1 MGRMTA
7 TLVGRRRAVVA
18 VAIVLVV
25 GLGSLSLVFPK
36 PFTPTDLVIPGTESS
51 RWDGMQYAG
60 GFGTNVNVLL
70 RGPAAQLR
78 SQGEALVTRLRRRG
92 NVHVLSPFDPGADQ
106 RELRPSRE
114 SAILIV
120 DVQQRKSAAIYDAVT
135 PVNRAIDATIR
146 PPVGAEVA
154 GQSATAAGLNE
165 VAYKATRD
173 AEYIAVPVL
182 VLVLLFVF
190 GSPVA
195 AAIPGVVG
203 LATVIA
209 GSGIVASLAATTK
222 LDPVAVSLESM
233 MGLALGVDYSLLLV
247 SRFRELR
254 RSALEDGDSDGDVT
268 VLLRAANMTAGRTI
282 VFAATLLI
290 AEMTAAALLSPGDVL
305 YSVAISV
312 IVVTLVAALISLCV
326 TPCLLFMVAPH
337 LDRWQLRDTRAGI
350 GSVTRVIAGALRHRV
365 IIPALAL
372 VGLLALAAPTVGLRT
387 GAPDVRELPPGTPAR
402 LAYSD
407 FAKSVGTGF
416 AATLEVLFR
425 SSDGPIT
432 TTQRLV
438 ALTALQRR
446 LNGDPDVDFT
456 IGPEPLLAQ
465 ARRLQ
470 VLESARSSESRRASR
485 AARSLRSLEGNL
497 ARAGRGLQT
506 LQSNLQTA
514 QGELGAQAAAA
525 GTAADS
531 PAAAAGTAADSPAA
545 AAGTAADSPA
555 AAAGTAAD
563 SPAAA
568 VGSPAAAVG
577 STAAAVGSPAAAA
590 GSAAAGVAGTLA
602 GASAGIGTTRS
613 ELARGS
619 RALRSYSAAAEEQA
633 AAAKQGEATSPA
645 FARSGY
651 LLLAA
656 IEGSTLASR
665 QQASFV
671 VNAAGGGQ
679 YARIVIVPKYGP
691 NDPRVS
697 GLVHRVAAQVGRFA
711 RAQGL
716 EAAVGGPA
724 GIVSGYTEVTS
735 RRLPILVI
743 CLAAVSFVVL
753 MVILRALVL
762 PIICVLLNALTAG
775 VAFGVMSIGFQGNRP
790 LLSGPGY
797 VDIVSLLGTFTVVF
811 ALSIDYQVFLLSR
824 MREEMLRSGDHTKAV
839 MNGIGATASVV
850 TGAAAIMVGVFLA
863 FASSSYIAI
872 REVGVGLA
880 VAVFLDAT
888 VVRLVLLPSMMMM
901 VGEKCWWLPEPLARL
916 LPSFEV

>member
-92 NVHVLSPFDPGADQ
+92 SVHVLSPFDPGADQ

-545 AAGTAADSPA
+545 A
-555 AAAGTAAD
+555 
-563 SPAAA
+563 
-568 VGSPAAAVG
+568 VG

-697 GLVHRVAAQVGRFA
+697 ALVHRVAAQVGRFA

>member
-7 TLVGRRRAVVA
+7 TLVGKRRAVVA

-92 NVHVLSPFDPGADQ
+92 NVHVLSPFDPGANQ

-146 PPVGAEVA
+146 SPVGAEVA

-254 RSALEDGDSDGDVT
+254 RSALNERDSDSDVT
-268 VLLRAANMTAGRTI
+268 ALLQAASMTAGRTI

-337 LDRWQLRDTRAGI
+337 LDRWQLRDTRSGI

-365 IIPALAL
+365 VIPALAL
-372 VGLLALAAPTVGLRT
+372 VGLLALASPTVGLRT

-416 AATLEVLFR
+416 AATLEVLFH
-425 SSDGPIT
+425 SNNGPIT
-432 TTQRLV
+432 TMPRLA

-465 ARRLQ
+465 AKRLQ

-525 GTAADS
+525 GAAADS
-531 PAAAAGTAADSPAA
+531 PAAAGTAADSPAA
-545 AAGTAADSPA
+545 TASSSAAGI
-555 AAAGTAAD
+555 
-563 SPAAA
+563 
-568 VGSPAAAVG
+568 
-577 STAAAVGSPAAAA
+577 
-590 GSAAAGVAGTLA
+590 AGTLA

-619 RALRSYSAAAEEQA
+619 RALRGYSAAAEEQA
-633 AAAKQGEATSPA
+633 AAAKQGEAMSPA

-656 IEGSTLASR
+656 IEGSTLAGR

-671 VNAAGGGQ
+671 VNTAGGGQ

-697 GLVHRVAAQVGRFA
+697 ALVHRVAAQVGRFA
-711 RAQGL
+711 HAQGL

-735 RRLPILVI
+735 HRLPILVI

-753 MVILRALVL
+753 MVILRALIL
-762 PIICVLLNALTAG
+762 PVICVLLNALTAG

-790 LLSGPGY
+790 LLAGPGY